1 MKKIIISLAVVAMS
15 FGMAANAQ
23 TQGDQS
29 LKINPRTYKVG
40 EGVNSVEVSAVQAQ
54 EKTQTVSGTAAEA
67 LKTQVKEA
75 NNGLKTE
82 TKNTIKTEQE
92 KAVEVK
98 KEVKSKIE
106 AEKEALRAKSS
117 EAVKETKDKIEAE
130 REAIKA
136 KAETIK
142 EELKAKREQEQE
154 RIKAEK
160 EALKEGVK
168 AEREQKKEAVKSA
181 RDESKQKAEQ
191 EKEAVKASREE
202 FKQKAEQAREE
213 MKASREEFKNKI
225 EVQREELKTKREEQ
239 KVELKTKLEKIKD
252 ERKKATV
259 EKLDKRFNEIN
270 VKMTAQW
277 SDALLRLEDLLV
289 KISLRADKA
298 AANGADVS
306 AVGPALEKAKIA
318 IVAART
324 AISAQASK
332 AYPID
337 IVSETELKSAV
348 AQTREKLNQDL
359 KAVREVMQL
368 AHQATVDALTSLKGV
383 PKVDEAASSAA
394 STSAAPASESETS
407 GN

>member
-1 MKKIIISLAVVAMS
+1 
-15 FGMAANAQ
+15 
-23 TQGDQS
+23 
-29 LKINPRTYKVG
+29 
-40 EGVNSVEVSAVQAQ
+40 
-54 EKTQTVSGTAAEA
+54 
-67 LKTQVKEA
+67 
-75 NNGLKTE
+75 
-82 TKNTIKTEQE
+82 
-92 KAVEVK
+92 
-98 KEVKSKIE
+98 
-106 AEKEALRAKSS
+106 
-117 EAVKETKDKIEAE
+117 
-130 REAIKA
+130 
-136 KAETIK
+136 
-142 EELKAKREQEQE
+142 
-154 RIKAEK
+154 
-160 EALKEGVK
+160 
-168 AEREQKKEAVKSA
+168 
-181 RDESKQKAEQ
+181 
-191 EKEAVKASREE
+191 
-202 FKQKAEQAREE
+202 

-359 KAVREVMQL
+359 K
-368 AHQATVDALTSLKGV
+368 G
-383 PKVDEAASSAA
+383 SS
-394 STSAAPASESETS
+394 
-407 GN
+407 